1 MEQTN
6 EPIIKKERKKL
17 RKQLYGAIMKTGLI
31 IVNQLLNLTF
41 GITTEEKQAIM
52 LIALFAINL

>member
-6 EPIIKKERKKL
+6 EPKIKKERKKL